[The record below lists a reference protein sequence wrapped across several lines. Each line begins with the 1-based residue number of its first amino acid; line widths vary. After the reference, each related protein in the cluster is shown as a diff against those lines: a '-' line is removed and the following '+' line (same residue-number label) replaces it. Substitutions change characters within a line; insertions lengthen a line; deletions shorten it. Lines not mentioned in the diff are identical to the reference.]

1 MLVTASFSLNDTKFI
16 NSNIFCSIYLFT
28 EDIISDLFKDNERRT
43 VVTGEKDDELL
54 FNKLQGYDKNPEF
67 LDSFENLAGGSES
80 PETRTLQ
87 TDGSQSSEVFGY
99 DRNIENVESSL
110 QQENVKRMGLSYQ
123 DPRVQV
129 QQEETGSQRV
139 QVSNGYQEPF
149 IPGLNPSTNRVSSGQ
164 FLEWSLTFYGTGP
177 EDD

>member
-1 MLVTASFSLNDTKFI
+1 M
-16 NSNIFCSIYLFT
+16 
-28 EDIISDLFKDNERRT
+28 
-43 VVTGEKDDELL
+43 
-54 FNKLQGYDKNPEF
+54 QGYDKNPEL
-67 LDSFENLAGGSES
+67 LDSFESLGGGSES

-99 DRNIENVESSL
+99 DRNIENVENSL

>member
-1 MLVTASFSLNDTKFI
+1 MFDKLHAYDKSP
-16 NSNIFCSIYLFT
+16 
-28 EDIISDLFKDNERRT
+28 
-43 VVTGEKDDELL
+43 ELL
-54 FNKLQGYDKNPEF
+54 E
-67 LDSFENLAGGSES
+67 SFERLVGVGDS
-80 PETRTLQ
+80 PEMHGLN

-99 DRNIENVESSL
+99 DRNIGNIETNM

-164 FLEWSLTFYGTGP
+164 FLEWSLTFFGTGP
-177 EDD
+177 DEE

>member
-1 MLVTASFSLNDTKFI
+1 M
-16 NSNIFCSIYLFT
+16 
-28 EDIISDLFKDNERRT
+28 FKETERRT
-43 VVTGEKDDELL
+43 VVTGGRDDELL
-54 FNKLQGYDKNPEF
+54 FNKMQLYDK
-67 LDSFENLAGGSES
+67 DSDVLGYEKLTGLSDS
-80 PETRTLQ
+80 PEVRSFG
-87 TDGSQSSEVFGY
+87 TDGSQSAEVFGY
-99 DRNIENVESSL
+99 DRNIENIENGVR
-110 QQENVKRMGLSYQ
+110 QDNVKRMGLSYQ

-149 IPGLNPSTNRVSSGQ
+149 LPGLNPSTNRVSSGQ